1 MSSRHT
7 TSMHTENKQLP
18 LAAGLL
24 RIANAIQNEK
34 KKPKKIA
41 IVEGWHP
48 GVKPHFSEQQ
58 ILHMRWLSMWRG
70 YTNRQI
76 SRLYNLSYGQTYRY
90 LGYITRSRLVPH
102 EHDFTSE
109 DAING

>member
-1 MSSRHT
+1 MRNKQ
-7 TSMHTENKQLP
+7 TSQMHTEKQFP

-34 KKPKKIA
+34 KKPKKIDR
-41 IVEGWHP
+41 VEGWHS
-48 GVKPHFSEQQ
+48 GAKPHFSEQQ

-76 SRLYNLSYGQTYRY
+76 SRLYSLSYGQTYRY
-90 LGYITRSRLVPH
+90 LGYITRSRIVPH

-109 DAING
+109 DAINW